1 MERGVGDIW
10 AAARSM
16 VYQEPKR
23 LAELGLAH
31 ARPETV
37 GRRKRTRYGIT
48 PRGLTLLRR
57 WLAEPGAPPALQ
69 FEGLLKILL
78 ADTGQPEAVRASLTE
93 AIKWADELQDVG
105 RIVATEYAASR
116 GPFQPRAHL
125 VALSFAFLWDY
136 AEFVRRWAA
145 WAQQQPATWPQG
157 EPSTDV
163 FRSALRGGPVL
174 PPPNSPLCHAST
186 LAPYP
191 RPPGPQ
197 PGKPRRKCQWVPLGL
212 DPGQIQ

>member
-1 MERGVGDIW
+1 
-10 AAARSM
+10 
-16 VYQEPKR
+16 
-23 LAELGLAH
+23 
-31 ARPETV
+31 
-37 GRRKRTRYGIT
+37 
-48 PRGLTLLRR
+48 
-57 WLAEPGAPPALQ
+57 
-69 FEGLLKILL
+69 
-78 ADTGQPEAVRASLTE
+78 
-93 AIKWADELQDVG
+93 
-105 RIVATEYAASR
+105 VATEYAAGR

-197 PGKPRRKCQWVPLGL
+197 PGKPRRKCLWVPLGL
-212 DPGQIQ
+212 DPGQIH